1 MKKNKSERECS
12 YHPDF
17 IVEWGK
23 YEKAYGKD
31 AAEKFTAWIE
41 SNNLDVEFPLQIQ
54 IEARLRGNRNPNTVQ
69 GRQASTLVIPQRQI
83 QGQIFGN
90 PLFVGRIADQSSVE
104 KNDFE
109 GFSDYKVISRL
120 GGKEY
125 FENVAQGWANIEL
138 GPRPQMVGKK
148 NKR

>member
-1 MKKNKSERECS
+1 MKRNKSERDS
-12 YHPDF
+12 VYHPDF
-17 IVEWGK
+17 IAEWGK
-23 YEKAYGKD
+23 YEKAYGQD

-41 SNNLDVEFPLQIQ
+41 SNGLDVEFPLQPQ
-54 IEARLRGNRNPNTVQ
+54 IEARLGIKTPPNIVQ
-69 GRQASTLVIPQRQI
+69 SKQTSAPVIPQTQM
-83 QGQIFGN
+83 QGQVFGN

-104 KNDFE
+104 ANDFA
-109 GFSDYKVISRL
+109 GFQDYKVISRL

-138 GPRPQMVGKK
+138 GPRPQFTGKK